1 MKKTRIVCPYC
12 HILQEA
18 DIAFEMVFENIA
30 ITFKCDG
37 CKKQVRIYVK
47 TEGYGEMVKEWYF
60 HIKKKSS
67 KKSSMN

>member
-1 MKKTRIVCPYC
+1 MKKTRIVCPFC

-18 DIAFEMVFENIA
+18 DISFEVVFENMA

-47 TEGYGEMVKEWYF
+47 TAGYGELVKD
-60 HIKKKSS
+60 
-67 KKSSMN
+67 